1 MDSPIFDST
10 FGTGRFKDEK
20 FTDPPRSDVSAG
32 LIEAEVMKTAELYA
46 GRLHAC
52 LLGAGFEPPRQ
63 QWLAA
68 HFRDAITSYFRTR
81 ATDRN
86 PDVSAGLIEAA
97 EIERQACRESHFHRA
112 EAFNEAARIIR
123 ARAADRSAK

>member
-81 ATDRN
+81 ANDRN
-86 PDVSAGLIEAA
+86 PDRHAANLISTEQKHSMRPPELSAPALPTGARN
-97 EIERQACRESHFHRA
+97 ERLYTT
-112 EAFNEAARIIR
+112 
-123 ARAADRSAK
+123 